1 VRTLLDTNVISELQK
16 VNGSRS
22 VRNFIEELPDEEL
35 WLSVVTIG
43 ELTKGIARL
52 AAGKRR
58 LELEQWLSSTESL
71 YRQRIVSVDLETAR
85 IWGSLAARLEA
96 NGMNIP
102 VTDGLIAA
110 TAVQHEMRIATRD
123 TGHYSATGVPLVNPW
138 ESNG

>member
-85 IWGSLAARLEA
+85 IWGSLAA

-102 VTDGLIAA
+102 VTDGLISA